1 MSTEQRTRL
10 ALLPLLPIALIVLAT
25 LGFFAIYES
34 VAHGAGPAWLMIAVV
49 AFLVGMPL
57 LVLGLAV
64 AGAVQRHDLVR
75 SFIPYSG
82 EKIPRAG
89 Q

>member
-1 MSTEQRTRL
+1 ML
-10 ALLPLLPIALIVLAT
+10 VA
-25 LGFFAIYES
+25 LGFFAIGEA
-34 VAHGAGPAWLMIAVV
+34 VGHGAGPAWLMVVVV

-64 AGAVQRHDLVR
+64 AGAVQRHDLIRAFV
-75 SFIPYSG
+75 PNSG
-82 EKIPRAG
+82 ETIPGAG